1 MAINRGSEW
10 RKWNFHVHTKG
21 TNKNDQ
27 FTSESIDDFFC
38 TFFKKAYENKI
49 EAIGITD
56 YFSIDRYL
64 DAINYVKEI
73 HNKVDYDWGEKIFSD
88 DEIEFI
94 QRLFIFPN
102 VELRML
108 PATDKGRL
116 INIHCIFN
124 PDYVLHLDNDFFGH
138 IENQDAFK
146 MNRHGLIEYGRSQ
159 DSTQTDESKL
169 YKKGIDN
176 FVIDLKTLKKL
187 ISTNKKFRE
196 NCLLIVSNSS
206 NDGAS
211 AVQQH
216 YNLFEN
222 EEGSLDGLR
231 KSIYKISDAVFSTNV
246 KDIKYFLG
254 KRSEG
259 TDTYDEEVHKR
270 EVEELLAQRGSLK
283 PCLVGCDSHTEST
296 LFNRFTWIKANLTFE
311 GLKQIIY
318 EPEERVK
325 IQKEQP
331 ESEKL
336 DNLMIEKVTFT
347 SSKNRFTTESIYFN
361 KNLNVIIGGKSSGKS
376 ILLYEIAKT
385 LYSNI
390 SDKVLKYTDI
400 EDYNREK
407 DLYDLSFI
415 SKDSIDE
422 DYNFH
427 IDLFSKSNQ
436 SLKDRVSQSS
446 ILPSIKYIPQNHL
459 ANLVDKSR
467 KNGAT
472 LKKLIRD
479 LILEDPEYKI
489 KYDDFVA
496 QAKRND
502 EQRSQ
507 DIDFYFTLKNDLNKK
522 EAELLTKGDTKALKE
537 GIDFN
542 KQKITQ
548 LNKDFTTDEQ
558 IQYKELNE
566 KLSILN
572 IKENQIDSDFEKLDI
587 FQTDLTRFFN
597 EFASKKKIV
606 LDSLQTENIKN
617 EYSSKLQFID
627 DSLLSIS
634 EIAKQFRKD
643 ENNKF
648 ITTSTFAKELQSIDF
663 EKEKINNVLKPFT
676 DKLEN
681 QKQVAALQK
690 SIGEDEA
697 KIASVEQFIKEIEST
712 KNAIVSQKEKIF
724 TDFAANLKLYE
735 KIIENLKPRI
745 TDIQS
750 GTDKIEI
757 LPSIKYNFPKFKSL
771 ADEIFDGRGF
781 NNQDFDYLYQYS
793 NNNPKSALAELDYT
807 EIEKA
812 LKVIFEKI
820 EKKLLVPKGG
830 NSEKD
835 ACEKIFT
842 DYFFD
847 HWDVKSQ
854 GDDIHKMSTGKA
866 SFVLLKLIIKLSK
879 EDGPILI
886 DQPEDNLDNRS
897 VSKELVEFL
906 KEKKK
911 ERQIILVTHNPNIVV
926 NADAENIIVAN
937 QKGQN
942 DIESTSDYHFDYING
957 ALEDSFP
964 KNNQTDLL
972 KSMGIREHIAE
983 IVEGGKE
990 AFKKRERKYGF

>member
-1 MAINRGSEW
+1 MSNRGSEW

-27 FTSESIDDFFC
+27 FTSKSMDDFFC
-38 TFFKKAYENKI
+38 TFFKKAYQDKI

-64 DAINYVKEI
+64 DAINYVNKI
-73 HNKVDYDWGEKIFSD
+73 HTKLDDELYAKLFSD

-94 QRLFIFPN
+94 QKIFIFPN

-108 PATDKGRL
+108 PATGKGRL

-124 PDYVLHLDNDFFGH
+124 PNYVIHLENDFFGH
-138 IENQDAFK
+138 IENQDACK
-146 MNRHGLIEYGRSQ
+146 MNRHGLIEYGRTQ
-159 DSTQTDESKL
+159 DSTLTDEYKL
-169 YKKGIDN
+169 YKKGVDN

-187 ISTNKKFRE
+187 ISTNKNFRE
-196 NCLLIVSNSS
+196 NCLLVVSNSN

-216 YNLFEN
+216 YDLFEN

-231 KSIYKISDAVFSTNV
+231 KSIYKISDAIFSTNQ

-254 KRSEG
+254 KKSEG
-259 TDTYDEEVHKR
+259 IDSYTEEIYKK
-270 EVEELLAQRGSLK
+270 EVEEVITQRGSLK
-283 PCLVGCDSHTEST
+283 SCLVGCDSHTEST

-318 EPEERVK
+318 EPGERVK
-325 IQKEQP
+325 IQKEEP

-336 DNLMIEKVTFT
+336 DHLMIEKVSFT

-385 LYSNI
+385 LYSDV

-400 EDYNREK
+400 DDYKEK
-407 DLYDLSFI
+407 DLYDLSFF
-415 SKDSIDE
+415 SKDKIDE
-422 DYNFH
+422 DYNFN
-427 IDLFSKSNQ
+427 IELFSKSSQ

-446 ILPSIKYIPQNHL
+446 ILPSIKYIPQNYL
-459 ANLVDKSR
+459 ANLVDRSR

-479 LILEDPEYKI
+479 LILEDPEYKS

-496 QAKRND
+496 HAQRND
-502 EQRSQ
+502 EKRSQ

-537 GIDFN
+537 GIEFN

-548 LNKDFTTDEQ
+548 LNKDFTPEEQ
-558 IQYKELNE
+558 ILYKRLTE
-566 KLSILN
+566 KLSLLN
-572 IKENQIDSDFEKLDI
+572 IKENEISGDFEKLEI
-587 FQTDLTRFFN
+587 FSSDLTRFLI
-597 EFASKKKIV
+597 EFSSRKKIV
-606 LDSLQTENIKN
+606 LGSLQNENIKN
-617 EYSSKLQFID
+617 EYSSKLQFVDEALANIN
-627 DSLLSIS
+627 
-634 EIAKQFRKD
+634 EITKQFNKD
-643 ENNKF
+643 ENNKY
-648 ITTSTFAKELQSIDF
+648 IENSTFAKEIATITV
-663 EKEKINNVLKPFT
+663 EKEDVNNGLKFFN

-690 SIGEDEA
+690 SIGEDEG
-697 KIASVEQFIKEIEST
+697 KIASIDQFLKEIETAKGS
-712 KNAIVSQKEKIF
+712 IISQKEKIF
-724 TDFAANLKLYE
+724 SDFAINLKLYE
-735 KIIENLKPRI
+735 KIIEDLKPRI
-745 TDIQS
+745 AYVQKE
-750 GTDKIEI
+750 TDKIEI
-757 LPSIKYNFPKFKSL
+757 LPVVKYNFSKFRNL
-771 ADEIFDGRGF
+771 ANEIFSARGF
-781 NNQDFDYLYQYS
+781 NNNGFEYLYQHG
-793 NNNPKSALAELDYT
+793 NDNPKSALAELDYA

-812 LKVIFEKI
+812 LRVIFEKI
-820 EKKLLVPKGG
+820 ENKQLVTKGG

-942 DIESTSDYHFDYING
+942 NIESKSPYKFDYING
-957 ALEDSFP
+957 ALENTFP
-964 KNNQTDLL
+964 LIEEEKDLL
-972 KSMGIREHIAE
+972 KSMGIREHIAD

-990 AFKKRERKYGF
+990 AFKKREEKYGF